1 MYKLLALVLLA
12 MLCSAVEI
20 KAGSQENTT
29 GPLNSP
35 AGRRRIGLVLS
46 GGGARGLAHI
56 GVLEWF
62 EQHRI
67 PVDYIAGTSMG
78 GLLGGLYATGMRP
91 EEISRL
97 TSRLDWDKLLSGPP
111 SYDELSFRR
120 KEDRRA
126 YPSILEFGWRDGLRL
141 PLAINPAHYIGLLLD
156 RLTLPYS
163 TVTSFDDLPIPFRCV
178 ATDMIAAQPVVLKD
192 GSLAQALRATMAIP
206 GIFTPIE
213 IGGKVL
219 ADGGLLDNVPSGV
232 VQAMG
237 ADLIIAVN
245 VGTPLGTRED
255 LQSLP
260 GILSQVISVTT
271 IGNERRGL
279 QLADIVITPELDGF
293 SSFDFRDRAVI
304 QQRGYMAATLHATE
318 LEALSLDE
326 RSWQQYLADR
336 NTRRRTIV
344 PAPAGIVVTGIPEYR
359 AEA

>member
-1 MYKLLALVLLA
+1 MYTKSLATSLLLLAL
-12 MLCSAVEI
+12 LCFAIEITASA
-20 KAGSQENTT
+20 QQNTT
-29 GPLNSP
+29 SSNSQVE
-35 AGRRRIGLVLS
+35 RHRIGLVLG

-56 GVLEWF
+56 GVLRWLE
-62 EQHRI
+62 EHRI

-78 GLLGGLYATGMRP
+78 GLVGGLYATGMP
-91 EEISRL
+91 LAEIRRL
-97 TSRLDWDKLLSGPP
+97 VSTLDWDKLLSGPP
-111 SYDELSFRR
+111 SYNELSFRR

-126 YPSILEFGWRDGLRL
+126 YPSALEFGWRDGLRL
-141 PLAINPAHYIGLLLD
+141 PQSINPGHYVGLLLD

-163 TVTSFDDLPIPFRCV
+163 TVPSFDDLPTPFRCV

-255 LQSLP
+255 LQTLP

-326 RSWQQYLADR
+326 QSWQQYLA
-336 NTRRRTIV
+336 
-344 PAPAGIVVTGIPEYR
+344 E
-359 AEA
+359 